1 MGATAPVSTT
11 QATRA
16 SYMTKLLPYRR
27 WNYLGYRPNQWSLEH
42 VHKCEA
48 RFGAYVTCRQCGKTV
63 TAAYEI
69 DLQMEAPPDSIYGA
83 PHVGVLGPTYDKAEL
98 SVNKYINLVRDKF
111 GSDYVRVNL
120 NKHQLS
126 IPATGARLTWM
137 SADVPETTQGHTFS
151 ALVVDE
157 AQNVADNVWELV
169 YPTLSVRRGIVR
181 AFGTPDITPDQTWF
195 KSLYW
200 LGQDPDDADYH
211 SFTLSAY
218 DNVWMAIDEI
228 EQAKRTLPDRT
239 FRMLYLGEW
248 VDIGGSVFQ
257 NIDRA
262 TIDKPAPP
270 VSDGIRYI
278 IACDLAMREDYNV
291 VLVAERAS
299 RTVVHLSR
307 WNKSDLIHTYDR
319 IYDIWDK
326 YGRPTILADATG
338 MGDAIVYELREH
350 GIRNVRGVKFTSA
363 NKMEMIGRLQGAIEH
378 RRIMFH
384 DFKPLISELKG
395 YVYKQSPSGK
405 LTAEASSGMHD
416 DCVSALLLL
425 NEGLRGTYGAGES
438 YKYIG
443 GNGTETL
450 HDKVRKRAGKW
461 KKLMSA

>member
-1 MGATAPVSTT
+1 
-11 QATRA
+11 
-16 SYMTKLLPYRR
+16 MTKLLPYRR
-27 WNYLGYRPNQWSLEH
+27 WQYLDYRPNSWSLEH
-42 VHKCEA
+42 VHKSEA

-63 TAAYEI
+63 TAAHEI
-69 DLQMEAPPDSIYGA
+69 DLQMEAPPDSIYGP

-111 GSDYVRVNL
+111 GPDYIRVNL

-151 ALVVDE
+151 ALIVDE
-157 AQNVADNVWELV
+157 AQNVPDNVWELV
-169 YPTLSVRRGIVR
+169 YPTLSVRQGIVR

-200 LGQDPDDADYH
+200 LGQDIDETNYH

-218 DNVWMAIDEI
+218 DNVWMSLDEI
-228 EQAKRTLPDRT
+228 DQAKRTLPERT

-262 TIDKPAPP
+262 TIDKPPP
-270 VSDGIRYI
+270 SVSGGLRYVMS
-278 IACDLAMREDYNV
+278 CDLAIREDYNV

-299 RTVVHLSR
+299 RTVVCLER
-307 WNKSDLIHTYDR
+307 WNKSDLAITYDR
-319 IYDIWDK
+319 IHDIWER
-326 YGRPTILADATG
+326 YNQPTVIADASG
-338 MGDAIVYELREH
+338 MGDAIVHELREH

-384 DFKPLISELKG
+384 DFKPLIAELKS

-405 LTAEASSGMHD
+405 LTAEAASGFHD
-416 DCVSALLLL
+416 DCVASLLLL
-425 NEGLRGTYGAGES
+425 NEGLRGTYGAGDS

-443 GNGTETL
+443 GKTTTTV
-450 HDKVRKRAGKW
+450 HDKLRLRAGKW
-461 KKLMSA
+461 KKLMNA

>member
-1 MGATAPVSTT
+1 MP
-11 QATRA
+11 
-16 SYMTKLLPYRR
+16 KLLPYRR
-27 WNYLGYRPNQWSLEH
+27 WKVLDYRPNAWSLEH
-42 VHKCEA
+42 VHKSEA

-63 TAAYEI
+63 TAAHEI
-69 DLQMEAPPDSIYGA
+69 DLQLEAPADSIYGP

-98 SVNKYINLVRDKF
+98 SVNKYINLMRDKF
-111 GSDYVRVNL
+111 GPDYVRVNL

-126 IPATGARLTWM
+126 IPTTGARLTWM

-195 KSLYW
+195 KALYW
-200 LGQDPDDADYH
+200 LGQDLDESDYH

-218 DNVWMAIDEI
+218 DNVWMSVDEI
-228 EQAKRTLPDRT
+228 EQAKRTLPERT

-262 TIDKPAPP
+262 IIDKPIPP
-270 VSDGIRYI
+270 PKSGVRYVMS
-278 IACDLAMREDYNV
+278 CDLAMRDDYNV
-291 VLVAERAS
+291 VLIGERAS
-299 RTVVHLSR
+299 KTVVYLDR
-307 WNKSDLIHTYDR
+307 WNKHDLTLTYDR
-319 IYDIWDK
+319 IYNIWEK
-326 YGRPTILADATG
+326 YGQPAVIADGTG
-338 MGDAIVYELREH
+338 MGDAIVHELREH
-350 GIRNVRGVKFTSA
+350 GMRNVRSVKFSSS

-384 DFKPLISELKG
+384 NFKPLIAELKA
-395 YVYKQSPSGK
+395 YVYKQSPSGR
-405 LTAEASSGMHD
+405 LTAEAASGFHD

-425 NEGLRGTYGAGES
+425 NEGLRGTYGSGES

-443 GNGTETL
+443 GSGPSTL
-450 HDKVRKRAGKW
+450 QDKIRKRAGAW
-461 KKLMSA
+461 KRRMSA

>member
-1 MGATAPVSTT
+1 
-11 QATRA
+11 
-16 SYMTKLLPYRR
+16 
-27 WNYLGYRPNQWSLEH
+27 
-42 VHKCEA
+42 
-48 RFGAYVTCRQCGKTV
+48 
-63 TAAYEI
+63 
-69 DLQMEAPPDSIYGA
+69 MEAGEDSIYGP

-98 SVNKYINLVRDKF
+98 SVNRYLNLMREKF
-111 GSDYVRVNL
+111 GPDYVRVNL

-126 IPATGARLTWM
+126 IPTTGARLTWM

-151 ALVVDE
+151 ALIVDE
-157 AQNVADNVWELV
+157 AQNVPDNVWELV
-169 YPTLSVRRGIVR
+169 YPTLSVRRAIVR

-200 LGQDPDDADYH
+200 LGQETDEPDYH

-218 DNVWMAIDEI
+218 DNVWITLDEI
-228 EQAKRTLPDRT
+228 DQAKRTLPERT

-262 TIDKPAPP
+262 TIDKAAPGP
-270 VSDGIRYI
+270 NSGIRYVMS
-278 IACDLAMREDYNV
+278 CDLAMREDYNV

-299 RTVVHLSR
+299 RTVVALKR

-319 IYDIWDK
+319 IRDIWDE
-326 YGRPTILADATG
+326 YGQPVVIADASG

-363 NKMEMIGRLQGAIEH
+363 NKMEMVGRLQGAIEH

-384 DFKPLISELKG
+384 DFKPLIAELKA
-395 YVYKQSPSGK
+395 YVYKQSPSGR
-405 LTAEASSGMHD
+405 LTAEAASGFHD

-425 NEGLRGTYGAGES
+425 NEGLRGSYGAGES

-443 GNGTETL
+443 ASTNSTL
-450 HDKVRKRAGKW
+450 HDKIRGRAMKW
-461 KKLMSA
+461 KKAMSG

>member
-1 MGATAPVSTT
+1 MAKA
-11 QATRA
+11 
-16 SYMTKLLPYRR
+16 LPYRR
-27 WNYLGYRPNQWSLEH
+27 WSVLGYRPNEWSLEH
-42 VHKCEA
+42 VHKSDA

-63 TAAYEI
+63 TAAHEI
-69 DLQMEAPPDSIYGA
+69 DLQLEAPPDPIYGP

-98 SVNKYINLVRDKF
+98 SVNKYINMLRDKF
-111 GSDYVRVNL
+111 GPDYVRVNL

-126 IPATGARLTWM
+126 IPSTGARLTWM

-151 ALVVDE
+151 ALIVDE
-157 AQNVADNVWELV
+157 AQNVPDNVWELV

-200 LGQDPDDADYH
+200 LGQEQDEDDYH

-218 DNVWMAIDEI
+218 DNIWMSIDEI
-228 EQAKRTLPDRT
+228 DQARRTLPDRT

-262 TIDKPAPP
+262 IIEKAPPAPAE
-270 VSDGIRYI
+270 GINYVM
-278 IACDLAMREDYNV
+278 ACDLAMREDYNV

-299 RTVVHLSR
+299 RTVVHLER
-307 WNKSDLIHTYDR
+307 WNKSDLSSTYDR
-319 IYDIWDK
+319 IYNIWDR
-326 YGRPTILADATG
+326 YGRPSILADASG

-384 DFKPLISELKG
+384 NFKPLISELKA
-395 YVYKQSPSGK
+395 YVYKQSPSGR
-405 LTAEASSGMHD
+405 LTAEASSRFHD

-425 NEGLRGTYGAGES
+425 NEGLRGSYGAGES

-443 GNGTETL
+443 GGNTETL
-450 HDKVRKRAGKW
+450 HDKLRNRANKW
-461 KKLMSA
+461 KRLMRA